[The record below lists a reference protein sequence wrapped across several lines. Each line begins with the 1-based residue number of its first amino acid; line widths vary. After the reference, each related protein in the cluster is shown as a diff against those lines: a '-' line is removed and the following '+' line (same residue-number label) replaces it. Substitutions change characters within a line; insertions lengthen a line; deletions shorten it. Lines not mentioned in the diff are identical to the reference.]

1 MLATDAIHGFGTL
14 ASEDD
19 NPFGVVDLSAF
30 ELITGIS
37 GIEAPDEIV
46 SDDEPIVLSLRIPK
60 VRFTI
65 GTADGWSGL
74 SDGNPEDIQLSTSWQ
89 HSVRVPHP
97 SKRLAT

>member
-1 MLATDAIHGFGTL
+1 M
-14 ASEDD
+14 
-19 NPFGVVDLSAF
+19 VDLSAF

-65 GTADGWSGL
+65 GTANGWSDL
-74 SDGNPEDIQLSTSWQ
+74 SDGNPEDIQLSIVTSSIQ
-89 HSVRVPHP
+89 SVFP
-97 SKRLAT
+97 STPPNVERRDDSSPAVLHHR